1 MKRFIAVTKEQRDFI
16 TKAFEIT
23 PRMIDYALSYSK
35 DTSLAKRIR
44 NLALQRGGVMMCT
57 IKEIETI
64 HDADGVM
71 KQLLPNGAVIEID
84 KKTGDAV
91 VYMKGEPRI
100 HVENIRV
107 REIGALQKSA
117 MALK

>member
-1 MKRFIAVTKEQRDFI
+1 MKRFIAVTTEQREFLMKTFRVDVR
-16 TKAFEIT
+16 TV
-23 PRMIDYALSYSK
+23 RNALSYSF
-35 DTSLAKRIR
+35 DSNTCKRIR
-44 NLALQRGGVMMCT
+44 KLALQRGGVMMCT
-57 IKEIETI
+57 AKEIETI

-91 VYMKGEPRI
+91 VYIKGEPRI